1 MGIGRRITAGGAVLL
16 KVAALGGIALAISLV
31 LEPWLEP
38 DFSPLFLGAVALST
52 RRWGKSAGV
61 ASALLTI
68 PALLFLFLPPHNSL
82 LLFSWPVA
90 LRLVSFLATAAL
102 IVWLVEKFRTS
113 QQRLVKSLEE
123 VRTREERFRVAL
135 LKSPVVVF
143 HQDADLRYIWV
154 YNPFPEHADGSYLRK
169 LDADLFLPEEAAEL
183 TRIKRE
189 VLASGQGTR
198 TEVNLTDRRGARH
211 IMDVMFEPFR
221 DSNGKIV
228 GLLGT
233 AVDVTEQRLHE
244 EHLKHF
250 GEQFRSLA
258 WHLQTTHEDQRAW
271 TSREIHDHVSQM
283 LAALDLELATIARMV
298 ETGDDRT
305 GICERLRGIGATLST
320 TITISERISAELRP
334 SLLDNL
340 GLASAIDAEA
350 REFQART
357 GVSVVTTHLEAATLA
372 PEISTAVFRIVQEG
386 LAGIESDSGATS
398 VAISLRKG
406 VTGLVLQ
413 LRDNGR
419 SRTAGDGTDAESLR
433 LLGMRELAGS
443 FGGRITVQGLRG
455 RGTTMWLEIPVR
467 SGIGHPACPAER

>member
-1 MGIGRRITAGGAVLL
+1 V
-16 KVAALGGIALAISLV
+16 KVAALGGVAFAMSLV

-38 DFSPLFLGAVALST
+38 DFSPLFLGAVALSA
-52 RRWGKSAGV
+52 RRWGKWAGA

-68 PALLFLFLPPHNSL
+68 PALLVLFLPPHNTLQVASL
-82 LLFSWPVA
+82 PVA

-102 IVWLVEKFRTS
+102 IVWLVEQFRAS

-143 HQDADLRYIWV
+143 HQDTELRYTWV
-154 YNPFPEHADGSYLRK
+154 YNPFPEHADGSYLHK
-169 LDADLFLPEEAAEL
+169 LDTDLFRPEEAADL
-183 TRIKRE
+183 TRIKRQ
-189 VLASGQGTR
+189 VLASGQGIR
-198 TEVNLTDRRGARH
+198 TDVHLTDRSGACH

-221 DSNGKIV
+221 DSDGRIV

-233 AVDVTEQRLHE
+233 AVDVTDRRLQE
-244 EHLKHF
+244 DRLKQF

-258 WHLQTTHEDQRAW
+258 WHLQTTHEDQRAL

-283 LAALDLELATIARMV
+283 LAALDLELATIARML

-305 GICERLRGIGATLST
+305 VICERLRAIGATLST
-320 TITISERISAELRP
+320 TITTSERISAELRP

-340 GLASAIDAEA
+340 GLASAIEAEA
-350 REFQART
+350 QEFQART
-357 GVSVVTTHLEAATLA
+357 GVSVVTTHLETATLA

-386 LAGIESDSGATS
+386 LAGIEAASGATS
-398 VAISLRKG
+398 VSISLRKG
-406 VTGLVLQ
+406 FTGLVLQ

-443 FGGRITVQGLRG
+443 FGGRITIQGIRG

-467 SGIGHPACPAER
+467 SGVGMPVSPAER